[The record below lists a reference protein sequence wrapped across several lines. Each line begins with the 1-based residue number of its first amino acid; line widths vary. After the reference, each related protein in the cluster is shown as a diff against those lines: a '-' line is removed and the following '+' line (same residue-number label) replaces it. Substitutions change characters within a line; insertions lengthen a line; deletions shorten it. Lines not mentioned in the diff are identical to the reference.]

1 MYIQWYQGYNV
12 DGEFNFVMRFVFF
25 ECRNKVGA
33 ACAQLLLGSSGFF
46 YLVKGYLKMRQ
57 KFERE
62 DLENA

>member
-33 ACAQLLLGSSGFF
+33 ACAQLLLGSSGFLF
-46 YLVKGYLKMRQ
+46 GQGILQDKTKIQ
-57 KFERE
+57 KRGP
-62 DLENA
+62 

>member
-33 ACAQLLLGSSGFF
+33 ACAQLLLGSSGFLF
-46 YLVKGYLKMRQ
+46 GQGIL
-57 KFERE
+57 
-62 DLENA
+62 